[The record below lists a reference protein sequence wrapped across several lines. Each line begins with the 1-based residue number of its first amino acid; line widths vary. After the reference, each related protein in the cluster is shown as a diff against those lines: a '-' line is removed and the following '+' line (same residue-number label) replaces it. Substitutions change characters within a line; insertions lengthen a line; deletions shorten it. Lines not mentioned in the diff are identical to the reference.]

1 MKYRIAWLTSVL
13 VVLTALA
20 VVSVPFVAW
29 SPGEAVD
36 LRGAVAV
43 DGAGEPLSGRL
54 SLLTIRSKQARILD
68 VLRSWIDGDLD
79 LIDRDLVFGDRE
91 ADEYY
96 AAERVTFRN
105 QLDISTIAAL
115 QALGRDIDVGQQVLE
130 IVPGSPADGVLEV
143 GDVLRAV
150 DGLAVQSLA
159 DLRTEL
165 EQREPGDEVVVELER
180 GSRRVDVTVT
190 LDLLESTNRP
200 GLGVRLQTHV
210 GEVPVDVEL
219 ADGFDSIGGPS
230 AGLALALAIHD
241 LLSPVDV
248 VAGRRIAVTGRVD
261 VDGVVGAIGGMRQKV
276 IAAED
281 AGADLMIVPEQQAD
295 LARATATSVTVI
307 GVSTLDE
314 AIAALAQG

>member
-13 VVLTALA
+13 VVLVALA

-36 LRGAVAV
+36 LRNAVTV
-43 DGAGEPLSGRL
+43 EGQGEPLSGQL
-54 SLLTIRSKQARILD
+54 SLLTIRSKEARILD

-79 LIDRDLVFGDRE
+79 LIERDLVFGDRD

-96 AAERVTFRN
+96 AGQRVTFRN

-115 QALGRDIDVGQQVLE
+115 QALGRDIDAGQQVVE

-143 GDVLRAV
+143 GDVLRAI
-150 DGLAVQSLA
+150 DGQTVQSLA
-159 DLRTEL
+159 DLRAEL
-165 EQREPGDEVVVELER
+165 ERREAGQQVVVELDR
-180 GSRRVDVTVT
+180 GSERIDVTVT
-190 LDLLESTNRP
+190 LELLASTNLP

-210 GEVPVDVEL
+210 DEIPVDVRL
-219 ADGFDSIGGPS
+219 ADGLGSIGGPS

-241 LLSPVDV
+241 LLSPTDI
-248 VAGRRIAVTGRVD
+248 VAGRRIAVTGSVD
-261 VDGVVGAIGGMRQKV
+261 VDGLVGTIGGIRQKV

-281 AGADLMIVPEQQAD
+281 AGADLMIVPQGQAN
-295 LARATATSVTVI
+295 LARATATTVTVI
-307 GVSTLDE
+307 GVRTLEE
-314 AIAALAQG
+314 ALVALTQG